1 MLSYLEDT
9 LIRNKG
15 GNDKNQQIGAEM
27 MIENLTQILTSIV
40 INMGSPSRGIPVPN
54 HCRDIYELG
63 ITFLYSNNTGERKM
77 IERTFTDILQ
87 NPDTD
92 DSSKIIALVFLKN
105 TFAFVSKES
114 GDIVEGFESKP
125 NNISI
130 VNSAKKRLAGKL

>member
-1 MLSYLEDT
+1 
-9 LIRNKG
+9 
-15 GNDKNQQIGAEM
+15 M

-40 INMGSPSRGIPVPN
+40 INMGSPSRGFPIPN

-92 DSSKIIALVFLKN
+92 DSSKIVALVFLKH

-114 GDIVEGFESKP
+114 GDIVVGFESKP